1 MKYYKLFAILILA
14 GMMACSGEK
23 KEKGSEESVE
33 TVLPDETNEVTV
45 MKLNTTDFNHELI
58 SNGKLSARNFVDL
71 KFESAEPIAKIY
83 VKNGDR
89 VTKGQKLAELSTF
102 RLANKTAA
110 SQRCTRT
117 RQTGTARRT
126 DRTGLQTGRF
136 YKSTAR
142 NHAVSQGKKRV

>member
-1 MKYYKLFAILILA
+1 MKYYKLFAILILT
-14 GMMACSGEK
+14 GMMSCSGEK
-23 KEKGSEESVE
+23 KEKDSEESVE

-45 MKLNTTDFNHELI
+45 MKLNTTDFNHELCRPKI
-58 SNGKLSARNFVDL
+58 RIGRTDRQDICEERRSRDERAKARRTLYLPPCQQD
-71 KFESAEPIAKIY
+71 S
-83 VKNGDR
+83 
-89 VTKGQKLAELSTF
+89 
-102 RLANKTAA
+102 A

>member
-71 KFESAEPIAKIY
+71 KFESEYGEFSRPRF
-83 VKNGDR
+83 V
-89 VTKGQKLAELSTF
+89 
-102 RLANKTAA
+102 RL
-110 SQRCTRT
+110 SQRIRSP
-117 RQTGTARRT
+117 
-126 DRTGLQTGRF
+126 
-136 YKSTAR
+136 STSFR
-142 NHAVSQGKKRV
+142 

>member
-71 KFESAEPIAKIY
+71 KFESAEDICEERRSRDERAKARRTLY
-83 VKNGDR
+83 LPPCQQD
-89 VTKGQKLAELSTF
+89 S
-102 RLANKTAA
+102 A

>member
-1 MKYYKLFAILILA
+1 MKYYKLFAILVLA

-58 SNGKLSARNFVDL
+58 SNGKLSAQNFVDL

-83 VKNGDR
+83 VKNGDH
-89 VTKGQKLAELSTF
+89 VTKGQNSQSSPPSALPTKRRKPKMHSNAP
-102 RLANKTAA
+102 NWNCKT
-110 SQRCTRT
+110 
-117 RQTGTARRT
+117 
-126 DRTGLQTGRF
+126 
-136 YKSTAR
+136 Y
-142 NHAVSQGKKRV
+142 

>member
-23 KEKGSEESVE
+23 KEKGSEESIE

-71 KFESAEPIAKIY
+71 KFESAEPIA
-83 VKNGDR
+83 
-89 VTKGQKLAELSTF
+89 LP
-102 RLANKTAA
+102 
-110 SQRCTRT
+110 T
-117 RQTGTARRT
+117 RQRKPKMHSNAPNWNCKT
-126 DRTGLQTGRF
+126 
-136 YKSTAR
+136 Y
-142 NHAVSQGKKRV
+142 

>member
-71 KFESAEPIAKIY
+71 KFERRSRDERAKTRRTL
-83 VKNGDR
+83 NLPPCQQD
-89 VTKGQKLAELSTF
+89 S
-102 RLANKTAA
+102 A

>member
-1 MKYYKLFAILILA
+1 
-14 GMMACSGEK
+14 
-23 KEKGSEESVE
+23 
-33 TVLPDETNEVTV
+33 

-102 RLANKTAA
+102 RLANKTAQA
-110 SQRCTRT
+110 KDALERAKLELQDVLIGQGYKLEDSTKVPPATMQLVKVSSLTCSPNSSTRLLPLMFSVPLSIPAHWKPLSQFWKANCRLSK
-117 RQTGTARRT
+117 QAI
-126 DRTGLQTGRF
+126 
-136 YKSTAR
+136 
-142 NHAVSQGKKRV
+142 V

>member
-23 KEKGSEESVE
+23 KENGSEESVE

-89 VTKGQKLAELSTF
+89 VTKGKNSRNSPPSALQQDG
-102 RLANKTAA
+102 A
-110 SQRCTRT
+110 S
-117 RQTGTARRT
+117 
-126 DRTGLQTGRF
+126 
-136 YKSTAR
+136 
-142 NHAVSQGKKRV
+142 

>member
-71 KFESAEPIAKIY
+71 KFESAEPIA
-83 VKNGDR
+83 R
-89 VTKGQKLAELSTF
+89 RKGKS
-102 RLANKTAA
+102 
-110 SQRCTRT
+110 SQNSQPFALPT
-117 RQTGTARRT
+117 RQRKPKMHSNAPNWNCKT
-126 DRTGLQTGRF
+126 
-136 YKSTAR
+136 Y
-142 NHAVSQGKKRV
+142 

>member
-83 VKNGDR
+83 VERRSRDER
-89 VTKGQKLAELSTF
+89 A
-102 RLANKTAA
+102 KTRRTLNLPPCQQDSA

>member
-1 MKYYKLFAILILA
+1 MKYYKLFAILILT
-14 GMMACSGEK
+14 GMMSCSGEK
-23 KEKGSEESVE
+23 KEKDSEESVE

-102 RLANKTAA
+102 RLANKTAQAKDA
-110 SQRCTRT
+110 SNAPNWNCKT
-117 RQTGTARRT
+117 
-126 DRTGLQTGRF
+126 
-136 YKSTAR
+136 Y
-142 NHAVSQGKKRV
+142 